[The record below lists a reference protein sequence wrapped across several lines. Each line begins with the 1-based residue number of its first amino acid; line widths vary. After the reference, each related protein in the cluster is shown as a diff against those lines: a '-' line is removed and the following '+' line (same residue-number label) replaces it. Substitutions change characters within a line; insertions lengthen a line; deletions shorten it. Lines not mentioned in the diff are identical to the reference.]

1 MRVERS
7 SDSALPKARGLKLNG
22 SADSAYPW
30 KHCCRLHWQ
39 SEIISWVASDRPEIV
54 NFMRPVAP
62 NERIDAP
69 LGIRNGVWLT
79 ALGLLFLCVLAISL
93 SHRHSSRP
101 RGENASGSE
110 RATGQNSATSSR
122 NNARQPAHKGSEFEF
137 VNESRGRLPATLSAE
152 EARSLARRIANE
164 KAKELYGCEPFTDWA
179 LASLDETGWFWSSR
193 RAHGHGDLEATVRF
207 AADGSKESVDVFLL
221 DLSSEGSMW

>member
-1 MRVERS
+1 MNSTRCM
-7 SDSALPKARGLKLNG
+7 AANKK
-22 SADSAYPW
+22 
-30 KHCCRLHWQ
+30 
-39 SEIISWVASDRPEIV
+39 
-54 NFMRPVAP
+54 M
-62 NERIDAP
+62 DAP

-93 SHRHSSRP
+93 SHRHSTRP

-110 RATGQNSATSSR
+110 RATRQNSATSSR
-122 NNARQPAHKGSEFEF
+122 NSARQPAHKGSEFEF
-137 VNESRGRLPATLSAE
+137 VNESRPRLPATLSAE

-193 RAHGHGDLEATVRF
+193 RARGHGDLEATVHF
-207 AADGSKESVDVFLL
+207 SADGSKESVDVFLL
-221 DLSSEGSMW
+221 DLSTERITW